1 MKLKKENSK
10 LKEQLSHAKY
20 LENELKKANDQ
31 ILLLN
36 KEKYELMVK
45 QNEEIKNYKLEMEKL
60 LIEKDFHELNYNKGL
75 SIFEQRMG
83 KVTELEM
90 ENKVYKEE
98 LNDLKDL
105 NKKLEESTKN
115 KIKDLEVKNQLKFKS
130 IKEKIMNDLTEAKD
144 DMLKLNLN
152 YNNINSQLIYLQNKK
167 LLEKINIQ
175 NKGTKKLVDENN
187 KLKIKII
194 DLENQKE
201 IGDKMQLELTQKL
214 NIQKNGKGNNY
225 MNLNLF
231 NKKNRNKNKK
241 SFNFRKNFLINNSI
255 EKFLDSNI
263 FNTNDKETN
272 KVSINNSNKK
282 KKEKPLNSYITIPKK
297 NKFFLKTENNS
308 LNIKSDYLI
317 EDSSDI
323 KYEQMINKK
332 NIEIENLNLK
342 IESLNNRISFFA
354 NKYKKLYAFLEESL
368 NTFFWEMKE
377 ESNFNLN
384 FEDLNKFDFSK
395 LDNKEKYAVL
405 VLLMNRLLP
414 LITFNF
420 NSNYNLGNNIF
431 STNINIFDR
440 SFNKT
445 YKHLNDNILKKSFFG
460 KNNKLQTDLFIKKE
474 ALNNGSI
481 PVLRKSEDN
490 LIVNNKLKED
500 KYKFIL

>member
-1 MKLKKENSK
+1 
-10 LKEQLSHAKY
+10 
-20 LENELKKANDQ
+20 
-31 ILLLN
+31 
-36 KEKYELMVK
+36 
-45 QNEEIKNYKLEMEKL
+45 
-60 LIEKDFHELNYNKGL
+60 
-75 SIFEQRMG
+75 
-83 KVTELEM
+83 
-90 ENKVYKEE
+90 
-98 LNDLKDL
+98 
-105 NKKLEESTKN
+105 
-115 KIKDLEVKNQLKFKS
+115 
-130 IKEKIMNDLTEAKD
+130 
-144 DMLKLNLN
+144 
-152 YNNINSQLIYLQNKK
+152 
-167 LLEKINIQ
+167 
-175 NKGTKKLVDENN
+175 
-187 KLKIKII
+187 
-194 DLENQKE
+194 
-201 IGDKMQLELTQKL
+201 MQLELTQKL
-214 NIQKNGKGNNY
+214 NSKKNGKGNNY

-255 EKFLDSNI
+255 DKFLDSNI

-272 KVSINNSNKK
+272 KVSIDYKSNSNKK
-282 KKEKPLNSYITIPKK
+282 KKEKTLNSYITIPKK

-317 EDSSDI
+317 EYSSDI
-323 KYEQMINKK
+323 KYEQIINKK
-332 NIEIENLNLK
+332 NIEIENLKIK
-342 IESLNNRISFFA
+342 IESLNNRISFFI
-354 NKYKKLYAFLEESL
+354 NKYKKLYNFLEESL

-414 LITFNF
+414 LVTFNF

-474 ALNNGSI
+474 ALSNGSI

>member
-1 MKLKKENSK
+1 MSNNNITNQSNVNNNQKEIKEIKEINNNTLKEEIMKLKQENSK

-60 LIEKDFHELNYNKGL
+60 LIEKDFHQLNYNKGL

-201 IGDKMQLELTQKL
+201 IGDK
-214 NIQKNGKGNNY
+214 IG
-225 MNLNLF
+225 
-231 NKKNRNKNKK
+231 
-241 SFNFRKNFLINNSI
+241 INS
-255 EKFLDSNI
+255 E
-263 FNTNDKETN
+263 
-272 KVSINNSNKK
+272 
-282 KKEKPLNSYITIPKK
+282 
-297 NKFFLKTENNS
+297 
-308 LNIKSDYLI
+308 IK
-317 EDSSDI
+317 
-323 KYEQMINKK
+323 
-332 NIEIENLNLK
+332 
-342 IESLNNRISFFA
+342 
-354 NKYKKLYAFLEESL
+354 
-368 NTFFWEMKE
+368 
-377 ESNFNLN
+377 
-384 FEDLNKFDFSK
+384 
-395 LDNKEKYAVL
+395 
-405 VLLMNRLLP
+405 
-414 LITFNF
+414 
-420 NSNYNLGNNIF
+420 
-431 STNINIFDR
+431 
-440 SFNKT
+440 
-445 YKHLNDNILKKSFFG
+445 
-460 KNNKLQTDLFIKKE
+460 
-474 ALNNGSI
+474 
-481 PVLRKSEDN
+481 
-490 LIVNNKLKED
+490 
-500 KYKFIL
+500 